1 MLIATFFEAVGTILV
16 QLIEIALLSKLLPF
30 VMIAVGAY
38 FFAFSKHQRQG
49 QSKESSQILKI
60 K

>member
-38 FFAFSKHQRQG
+38 FLLSPNISDKDRAKNPHRF
-49 QSKESSQILKI
+49 
-60 K
+60 